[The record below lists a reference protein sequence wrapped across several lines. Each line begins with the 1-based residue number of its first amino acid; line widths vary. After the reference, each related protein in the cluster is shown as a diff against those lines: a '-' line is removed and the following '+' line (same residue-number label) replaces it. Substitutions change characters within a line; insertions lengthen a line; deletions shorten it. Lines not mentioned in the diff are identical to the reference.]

1 MRCLLVADSTNTSAY
16 MYSVLRF
23 RLEWEIDTIARR
35 NATIYQNNVGI
46 VRLKTHYDSVLF
58 FSTSAKPR
66 SMHFVCDPYMDMQTH
81 CRCPRRS
88 RLDGVVLGCIRL
100 DVLINLS

>member
-16 MYSVLRF
+16 MYVVLRF
-23 RLEWEIDTIARR
+23 RIDTIARR

-46 VRLKTHYDSVLF
+46 VRLKTHYDSVLL

-66 SMHFVCDPYMDMQTH
+66 SMHFVCDPYMDMQTD

-88 RLDGVVLGCIRL
+88 RLDGVVLGCICIDTFIL
-100 DVLINLS
+100 KQS